1 MRFATTKNETPVITL
16 PWREFHINMNRNLIM
31 KAEILSTGDEIVS
44 GGVTDTNSTWLAATL
59 LAMGVATER
68 CVAVGDDLDGIGR
81 AIVEAAARVDLLL
94 VTGGLGPTSDD
105 LTSEAAAGAGGVESV
120 MDPEALGSMERFF
133 AKRGWDMAAVNQK
146 QARLPKGAEVI
157 ENSVGTAPGFYL
169 ILSGCHCFF
178 MPGVPSEM
186 KVMAREAVFPRI
198 HKIAGIAGTLSSRSI
213 TVFGLPE
220 AEVGVRLNEFN
231 RLFPGVRLGFRV
243 DFPLIEVKLSCED
256 LKGEGAE
263 TVLAKAGQF
272 VASVLGRRVVSTHGL
287 TMEQEVGRLLLETG
301 ATIAAAESCTGG
313 LVASM
318 LTDVAGSSGYFL
330 FSGVTYSN
338 DAKVRILGVKAST
351 LASFGAV
358 SEEIAREM
366 AQGVKSL
373 TGATYGV
380 STSGIAGP
388 GGGSDEKPVGTVCVG
403 VAGPGFSWAKRY
415 VFSFED
421 RVMNKKMFAA
431 IALEVLRRRL
441 TPKEGTP

>member
-1 MRFATTKNETPVITL
+1 
-16 PWREFHINMNRNLIM
+16 M

-44 GGVTDTNSTWLAATL
+44 GGVNDTNSTWLAATL
-59 LAMGVATER
+59 LTMGVATER
-68 CVAVGDDLDGIGR
+68 CVAVGDDLVGIGR
-81 AIVEAAARVDLLL
+81 AIVEAASRVDLLL

-105 LTSEAAAGAGGVESV
+105 LTSEAAAMAGGVESV
-120 MDPEALGSMERFF
+120 VNPEALGSMERFF
-133 AKRGWDMAAVNQK
+133 AKRGWDMAPVNQK

-157 ENSVGTAPGFYL
+157 ENGVGTAPGFYL

-186 KVMAREAVFPRI
+186 KVMARENVFPRI
-198 HKIAGIAGTLSSRSI
+198 QKLVGLSGPLPSRSI

-243 DFPLIEVKLSCED
+243 DFPLIEVKLSWGHS
-256 LKGEGAE
+256 KGKGAE
-263 TVLAKAGQF
+263 TALAKAGQF
-272 VASVLGRRVVSTHGL
+272 VASTLGRRVVSTHGL
-287 TMEQEVGRLLLETG
+287 AMEQEVGRLLLETG
-301 ATIAAAESCTGG
+301 ATVAVAESCTGG

-318 LTDVAGSSGYFL
+318 LTDVAGSSDYFL

-338 DAKVRILGVKAST
+338 DAKVRVIGVKAST
-351 LASFGAV
+351 LVSFGAV
-358 SEEIAREM
+358 SEETAREM
-366 AQGVKSL
+366 AQGVRNL

-388 GGGSDEKPVGTVCVG
+388 GGGNDDKPVGTVCIG

-415 VFSFED
+415 VFPFDD
-421 RVMNKKMFAA
+421 RGMNKKMFAA
-431 IALEVLRRRL
+431 TALEMLRRRL
-441 TPKEGTP
+441 TPEEGIL